1 VGGQLISLTK
11 QQITRLSDALDEWGF
26 QTESVPGALFAAK
39 KGMTSVV
46 AYETGDVL
54 VQDPDGTEL
63 LRAIVRTVV
72 LGDQPTQNMKLQQFE
87 GLRPDIAAENGYIG
101 TDESGKGDYFGP
113 LVIAGV
119 YLTYSGRP
127 LLGAWNVRDSKEMS
141 DEAVL
146 HAALQIKARF
156 THYVVAIGPE
166 KYNQLYEQ
174 MKNLNRILAWGHAR
188 VIENILEKVE
198 CKEAIT
204 DKFGDERYV
213 QRALMQKGK
222 QIRLVQRPKAES
234 DIAVAA
240 ASVLARA
247 EFLRRL
253 EKLSKT
259 LGTKLPKGSSERV
272 EQVARHLVSRLGKE
286 VLHKAA
292 KFHFKTTQYVLGQI
306 SRE

>member
-1 VGGQLISLTK
+1 MGGQLISLTK
-11 QQITRLSDALDEWGF
+11 SQISRLSDALEEWGF
-26 QTESVPGALFAAK
+26 QTESVPGAIFAAK

-46 AYETGDVL
+46 AYGTGDVL
-54 VQDPDGTEL
+54 VQDPGDTEL
-63 LRAIVRTVV
+63 LRAIVRTVI
-72 LGDQPTQNMKLQQFE
+72 LGDKATKNVEVQQFDR
-87 GLRPDIAAENGYIG
+87 LNPDIAAQNGYIG

-127 LLGAWNVRDSKEMS
+127 LLDAWNVRDSKEMS

-146 HAALQIKARF
+146 HAALQVKARF

-188 VIENILEKVE
+188 AIENILEKVE

-213 QRALMQKGK
+213 QTALLQKGK

-272 EQVARHLVSRLGKE
+272 EQVARHLVSRFGKE
-286 VLHKAA
+286 VLRKVA
-292 KFHFKTTQYVLGQI
+292 KFHFKTTRYVLGEI
-306 SRE
+306 SRG